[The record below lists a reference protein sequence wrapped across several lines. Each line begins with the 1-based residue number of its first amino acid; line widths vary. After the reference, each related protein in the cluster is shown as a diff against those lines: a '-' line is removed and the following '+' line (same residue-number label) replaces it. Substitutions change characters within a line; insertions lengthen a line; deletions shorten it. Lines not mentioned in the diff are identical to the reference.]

1 MHRSRHAT
9 PRHRKLPA
17 KLPLT
22 AAIYLAFGAAFAQD
36 AAPAAQ
42 DTAQQPPATPAA
54 QQTKEPVLETIVVT
68 AQKRSENVQKVPI
81 SIQVLGQAK
90 LDELDLKDFNDYAA
104 YVPALSYDTGE
115 GGGT

>member
-1 MHRSRHAT
+1 MHRSRNT
-9 PRHRKLPA
+9 TQRQRKLPA

-22 AAIYLAFGAAFAQD
+22 AAIYLAFGAAFAQE
-36 AAPAAQ
+36 AAPAQ
-42 DTAQQPPATPAA
+42 DAAQQPPPATPA
-54 QQTKEPVLETIVVT
+54 QQSQEPVLETITVT